1 MVPERS
7 FARPVGI
14 FIVVALVI
22 SLAAMIGIGLR
33 HGWLVPKDPIYAIFE
48 HTAFVQPGDPVTL
61 AGFTVGDVH
70 DIVLL
75 PDFRLFVDMRVEQK
89 YFSYLNT
96 GTIAVQEPALLI
108 GSGKIRLQ
116 PGQSGVNLEPGDT
129 LESVSFDFELPMALA
144 AVDISNNVTN
154 AISNMRMTTENVAA
168 LSSSLAHPDSSLGRM
183 MRAMA
188 DLMEAYAYGDGLVRA
203 LATESGI
210 RTEVDSTLVA
220 TRELMDRMNNLLVDT
235 DRLITTSESL
245 LVQTSLSTRAVSE
258 QAGQLT
264 EDIRPLLLELRQLI
278 EMTRRSWPLTPREQ

>member
-1 MVPERS
+1 MTEKS

-14 FIVVALVI
+14 FIIVALI
-22 SLAAMIGIGLR
+22 LSLAAMIGIGLR
-33 HGWLVPKDPIYAIFE
+33 HGWLVPKEPLYALFE
-48 HTAFVQPGDPVTL
+48 HTAFVHPGDPVTL

-75 PDFRLFVDMRVEQK
+75 PDFRLFVDMRVEQR
-89 YFSYLNT
+89 YFSFLT
-96 GTIAVQEPALLI
+96 KGTIAVQEPAFLI

-116 PGQSGVNLEPGDT
+116 PGAEGGGLEPGDT

-154 AISNMRMTTENVAA
+154 AISNLRTTTEHIES
-168 LSSSLAHPDSSLGRM
+168 LSGTMAHPDSSFGRM

-203 LATESGI
+203 LATEPDI
-210 RTEVDSTLVA
+210 RRQFDSTLTVS
-220 TRELMDRMNNLLVDT
+220 RELMRRMNTLLVDT

-245 LVQTSLSTRAVSE
+245 LVQTSLSAREVSE
-258 QAGQLT
+258 QTGRLT
-264 EDIRPLLLELRQLI
+264 EEIRPLLMELRQLI
-278 EMTRRSWPLTPREQ
+278 ELARNSWPITSGR